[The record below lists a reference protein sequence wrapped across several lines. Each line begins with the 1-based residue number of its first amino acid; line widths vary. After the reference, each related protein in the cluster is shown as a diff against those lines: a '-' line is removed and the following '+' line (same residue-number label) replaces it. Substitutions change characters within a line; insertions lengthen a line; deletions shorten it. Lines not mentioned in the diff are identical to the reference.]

1 MMSAFFYFQPK
12 VINLCYKI
20 IKLVLLEILRGVQ
33 IDVCPPPPPPP
44 PSHPEKTTL
53 ALIRVN
59 SQSFHSFLF
68 LRFFVI

>member
-33 IDVCPPPPPPP
+33 IDVPP
-44 PSHPEKTTL
+44 PSHPEKTTLKNL

-59 SQSFHSFLF
+59 SQSFHSFPF